1 MRGKKYVLSALA
13 AILGAIPTFSAEA
26 AAVADPARGWDKHFT
41 LWLQVSAVI
50 WVFVTV
56 LLLYIIFKFKRK
68 KPDQVGEYIEGNLM
82 LEIMWTI
89 IPAIII
95 IMLGAQSWALFNEFR
110 EVPAGAYEVN
120 VEGFQ
125 YGYEIKYNEGIKTLN
140 ELVVPTGPVKV
151 VLSSRDVIHNFSVPD
166 YRVREDMVP
175 GRTTYLWFN
184 AVKQGEHK
192 VWCAELCGPG
202 HYLMTAKVIVKS
214 KEDFAAWIAQHKT
227 GAAAAPSADSGKTLV
242 EGSGCIACHSLTG
255 DTGAGPSLKG
265 IFGRAVQFEDGTSA
279 TSDEAYIKQSITD
292 PRVKVVKGFQPMM
305 QPYTMTEAEL
315 GSVVEYL
322 KTVK

>member
-1 MRGKKYVLSALA
+1 MRGKYVLSALA
-13 AILGAIPTFSAEA
+13 AILVAIPTFLAEA
-26 AAVADPARGWDKHFT
+26 DAVADPAKSWDKHYT

-68 KPDQVGEYIEGNLM
+68 KPDQVGEYIEGNLL
-82 LEIMWTI
+82 LEIMWTV

-110 EVPAGAYEVN
+110 NVPAGAYEVN

-140 ELVVPTGPVKV
+140 ELVVPTGPVK
-151 VLSSRDVIHNFSVPD
+151 LTMTSRDVVHNFSLPD
-166 YRVREDMVP
+166 YRIREDMVP

-184 AVKQGEHK
+184 AVKPGEHK
-192 VWCAELCGPG
+192 VWCAELCGTG
-202 HYLMTAKVIVKS
+202 HYLMMARVVVKS
-214 KEDFAAWIAQHKT
+214 KEDFAAWIAEHKS
-227 GAAAAPSADSGKTLV
+227 GAANASPLEQGKTLV
-242 EGSGCIACHSLTG
+242 EGSGCAACHSLTG
-255 DTGAGPSLKG
+255 EAGAGPSLKG
-265 IFGRAVQFEDGTSA
+265 IFGRAVQFEDGASI
-279 TSDEAYIKQSITD
+279 TSDETYIKQSITD
-292 PRVKVVKGFQPMM
+292 PKVKVVKGFQSMM

-315 GSVVEYL
+315 DSVVEYL